1 MKKPSYLS
9 QKFSMQ
15 TYRKITPLP
24 SAQLLEN
31 QQNVYAFLFFFYQI
45 NYISLNGVF
54 LFACEILSNI

>member
-9 QKFSMQ
+9 QKFSTQ

-31 QQNVYAFLFFFYQI
+31 QQNVYALLSFFTKLI
-45 NYISLNGVF
+45 TL
-54 LFACEILSNI
+54 A